1 MISRLFLKDMSG
13 EALAPIPFGG
23 VYLPFECSASECHS
37 SPLLLTYNA
46 GHFSA
51 LVTMQVSHENPLSEY
66 SLPGTYNLH
75 NFSLPFLLDKYFKN
89 YKILILGQFSSR
101 DPSD

>member
-1 MISRLFLKDMSG
+1 MIPRLFLKDMSG

-66 SLPGTYNLH
+66 SLPGTYNLPTF
-75 NFSLPFLLDKYFKN
+75 NSLFC
-89 YKILILGQFSSR
+89 LISTVYIGFC
-101 DPSD
+101 D